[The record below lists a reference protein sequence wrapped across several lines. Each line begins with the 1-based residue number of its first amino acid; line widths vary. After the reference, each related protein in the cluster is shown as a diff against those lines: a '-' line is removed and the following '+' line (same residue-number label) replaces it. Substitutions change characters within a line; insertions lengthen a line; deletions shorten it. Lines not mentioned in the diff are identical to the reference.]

1 MNERMTPASDGDRQ
15 EPVLTVDVPPV
26 KTPHHSSV
34 QAGHMEPRFSRS
46 SNPEV
51 NYLLWFV
58 VIALAVA
65 VGNILS
71 TMAIGAFADYQ
82 ARQALAEVNKTMR
95 EQAQAAQK
103 ETQRARQVQAE
114 QEATRRQQVRQQR
127 AADATGTKLGRTC
140 AEWQEADAALNSYTT
155 GAEVARNCGRYE
167 QYLNTGVI
175 SPVR

>member
-1 MNERMTPASDGDRQ
+1 MNDRDLSDAKAGRRDPVWPFADQSIKTSPNGASQG
-15 EPVLTVDVPPV
+15 
-26 KTPHHSSV
+26 
-34 QAGHMEPRFSRS
+34 GNMEPRS
-46 SNPEV
+46 STSEV

-71 TMAIGAFADYQ
+71 TLAIGAFADYQ

-95 EQAQAAQK
+95 VQAQAARK

-114 QEATRRQQVRQQR
+114 QEATRRQQMRQQR

-140 AEWQEADAALNSYTT
+140 AEWQEADTALNSYTT
-155 GAEVARNCGRYE
+155 GAEVARHCGRYE
-167 QYLNTGVI
+167 QYLNTGVV
-175 SPVR
+175 PRNR